1 MSEVEKQE
9 SQKTVVAFITGL
21 LIGGLLVWVFSSAP
35 ADKDKTNEEKTDTDT
50 EQVDTKDEKSDEK
63 TDGKTDGEK
72 ETTTETTS
80 DASKIIGKGAIA
92 VSDQAS
98 GEVVTLGKLEFPTKI
113 GWVVVRDLKD
123 GKGVGVLGAALYN
136 TEIGLIPT
144 TVPLMRAT
152 VKDNSYQVVFFTNN
166 GDSGFSIVDDKPL
179 DEAVATFKAN

>member
-35 ADKDKTNEEKTDTDT
+35 ADKDTMSEKKTDTDT

-63 TDGKTDGEK
+63 SDEKK
-72 ETTTETTS
+72 ETSSETIS
-80 DASKIIGKGAIA
+80 EASKIIGKGAIA

-136 TEIGLIPT
+136 TEIGLIPS

-152 VKDNSYQVVFFTNN
+152 VKDSSYQVVFFTNN

-179 DEAVATFKAN
+179 DETTATFKAN

>member
-35 ADKDKTNEEKTDTDT
+35 AEKDKTNEEKTDTDT
-50 EQVDTKDEKSDEK
+50 EQVDTKDEKTDEK
-63 TDGKTDGEK
+63 TDEK
-72 ETTTETTS
+72 KEATAETVS
-80 DASKIIGKGAIA
+80 DASKIIGKGTIT

-98 GEVVTLGKLEFPTKI
+98 GEVVTLGKVEFPTKI

-152 VKDNSYQVVFFTNN
+152 VKDSSYQVVFFTNN